1 MSMQMDADL
10 KKEQFGNHFVWVGQ
24 RKGGIGGGWWVRG
37 IQPKNWARMS
47 KIYFPGA
54 HH

>member
-1 MSMQMDADL
+1 MQMDADL

-24 RKGGIGGGWWVRG
+24 RKGGIGGGWG